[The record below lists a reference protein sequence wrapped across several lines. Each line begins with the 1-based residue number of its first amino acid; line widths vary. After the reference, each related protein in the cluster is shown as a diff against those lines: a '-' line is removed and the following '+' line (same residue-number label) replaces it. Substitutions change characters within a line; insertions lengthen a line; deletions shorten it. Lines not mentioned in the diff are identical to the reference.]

1 MLERM
6 RESGAVTNTAT
17 SGVVCRMHMVFEEF
31 CIEKSYDG
39 VVHCGSASFVSSD
52 DSRPAVR
59 LRVSHGLYKGTEL
72 GIRRIERQA
81 VLLESGIEGA
91 LVPLS
96 LHSPPHSQGAVCA
109 FQ

>member
-6 RESGAVTNTAT
+6 RESGAATNTAT
-17 SGVVCRMHMVFEEF
+17 SGVVCRMHMAFEGF
-31 CIEKSYDG
+31 CIEKNDHK

-59 LRVSHGLYKGTEL
+59 PQVSHGLYKGTEL
-72 GIRRIERQA
+72 GVRCIERQA

-91 LVPLS
+91 LVSLS
-96 LHSPPHSQGAVCA
+96 LHSPPHLQGAICA

>member
-6 RESGAVTNTAT
+6 RESGAATNTAT
-17 SGVVCRMHMVFEEF
+17 SGVVCRMHMAFEESL
-31 CIEKSYDG
+31 IEKNDHK

-59 LRVSHGLYKGTEL
+59 PQVSHGLYKGTEL
-72 GIRRIERQA
+72 CVRCIERQA

-91 LVPLS
+91 LVSLS
-96 LHSPPHSQGAVCA
+96 LHSPPHLQGAICA